1 MSRRS
6 ALARRTLRGS
16 LVLFTVLTAL
26 FLSTVPGGASAFRNM
41 KEGSPALPFTLKD
54 FEGKDVEF
62 KPDSGK
68 VTILSFVK
76 LSQERSLDQLKDL
89 VALHKEY
96 SGKGIDILVVASY
109 GDTADEAKK
118 AVSEL
123 GIAFPIVHDKD
134 QKVYGDYGLF
144 ILPATGVI
152 GKDGKFAF
160 EQSSHG
166 RDFKDVV
173 GGKAK
178 VLAGLMTAEEY
189 TKLVTPVES
198 VARSKEEGE
207 AERLLS
213 LGRTL
218 LKRGM
223 PDKAAERF
231 AKAVELDPKNA
242 VARIAYGE
250 SLVASKKYDDALV
263 QFTKAKEIAPDSKD
277 AGLGVGTVHL
287 EKGEVDKAI
296 QEISAAAMLNP
307 KPEKAYY
314 WLGAAYEKKGD
325 LPNAVKYYKKAVEKI
340 IKE

>member
-1 MSRRS
+1 MPRRS
-6 ALARRTLRGS
+6 VRGPLVAFTALL
-16 LVLFTVLTAL
+16 AL
-26 FLSTVPGGASAFRNM
+26 FLSTVPGTGAAFRNM

-62 KPDSGK
+62 KPASGK
-68 VTILSFVK
+68 VTVLSFVK
-76 LSQERSLDQLKDL
+76 LSQDRSKDQLKDL
-89 VALHKEY
+89 VALHKEL
-96 SGKGIDILVVASY
+96 SGKGVDFLVVASY
-109 GDTADEAKK
+109 TDTAEEAKK

-123 GIAFPIVHDKD
+123 GVTFPILQDKD
-134 QKVYGDYGLF
+134 QKVYGEYGLF
-144 ILPATGVI
+144 ILPATGII

-160 EQSSHG
+160 EHSSHG

-178 VLAGLMTAEEY
+178 VLAGLMTEDDYRKA
-189 TKLVTPVES
+189 TTPVET
-198 VARSKEEGE
+198 AKKSKEESE
-207 AERLLS
+207 SERMVA
-213 LGRTL
+213 LGHTL
-218 LKRGM
+218 MKRGM

-231 AKAVELDPKNA
+231 AKAVEFDPKNPA
-242 VARIAYGE
+242 ARVAYGE

-263 QFTKAKEIAPDSKD
+263 QFTKAKELAPNSKD
-277 AGLGVGTVHL
+277 AQLGIGTVHL

-296 QEISAAAMLNP
+296 QEISDAAMLNP

-325 LPNAVKYYKKAVEKI
+325 LPNAVKYYRKAVEKL

>member
-1 MSRRS
+1 M
-6 ALARRTLRGS
+6 ARRTLRGS
-16 LVLFTVLTAL
+16 IVLFTAL
-26 FLSTVPGGASAFRNM
+26 SAFFLSTVPGGASAFRNM
-41 KEGSPALPFTLKD
+41 KEGSTALPFTLKD
-54 FEGKDVEF
+54 FDGVDVEF

-76 LSQERSLDQLKDL
+76 LSQERSIDELKDL
-89 VALHKEY
+89 VSLHKEL
-96 SGKGIDILVVASY
+96 SGKGIDILAVASY
-109 GDTADEAKK
+109 GDTPAEAKK
-118 AVSEL
+118 AISDL
-123 GIAFPIVHDKD
+123 GIPFPVLHDRD

-152 GKDGKFAF
+152 GKDGKFAY
-160 EQSSHG
+160 EHGSHG
-166 RDFKDVV
+166 RDFKDLV

-178 VLAGLMTAEEY
+178 VLAGLMSPEEY

-198 VARSKEEGE
+198 VKRSKEEGE
-207 AERLLS
+207 ADRLMA

-231 AKAVELDPKNA
+231 ARAVELDPKNGA
-242 VARIAYGE
+242 ARIAYGE
-250 SLVASKKYDDALV
+250 SLVASRKYDEALA
-263 QFTKAKEIAPDSKD
+263 QFTQAKAIDPGSKEAV
-277 AGLGVGTVHL
+277 LGIGTVHL

-296 QEISAAAMLNP
+296 QEISDAAMLNP
-307 KPEKAYY
+307 KPEKAYF

-325 LPNAVKYYKKAVEKI
+325 LPNAVNYYKKAVEKI

>member
-1 MSRRS
+1 M
-6 ALARRTLRGS
+6 ARRTLRGS
-16 LVLFTVLTAL
+16 IVLFTALTAL
-26 FLSTVPGGASAFRNM
+26 FLSTVPGGAAAFRNM
-41 KEGSPALPFTLKD
+41 KEGSPALPITLKD
-54 FEGKDVEF
+54 FAGKDVEW

-76 LSQERSLDQLKDL
+76 LSQDRSLEQLKDL
-89 VALHKEY
+89 VVLHKEL

-109 GDTADEAKK
+109 ADTADEAKK

-123 GIAFPIVHDKD
+123 GISYPILHDKD

-152 GKDGKFAF
+152 GKDGKFSF
-160 EQSSHG
+160 EHSSHG

-198 VARSKEEGE
+198 VKKSKEEGE
-207 AERLLS
+207 AERLIS

-242 VARIAYGE
+242 DARISYGE
-250 SLVASKKYDDALV
+250 SLVAAKKYDEALA
-263 QFTKAKEIAPDSKD
+263 QFTKAKEMAPNSKD
-277 AGLGVGTVHL
+277 AGLGIGTVHL

-296 QEISAAAMLNP
+296 QEISSAAMLNP
-307 KPEKAYY
+307 KPEKAYF

-325 LPNAVKYYKKAVEKI
+325 LPNAVKYYKKAIEKF

>member
-1 MSRRS
+1 M
-6 ALARRTLRGS
+6 ARRTLRGS
-16 LVLFTVLTAL
+16 IIVFTALTAL
-26 FLSTVPGGASAFRNM
+26 FLSTVPGGAAAFRNM

-54 FEGKDVEF
+54 FEGKDVQF

-68 VTILSFVK
+68 VTVLSFVK
-76 LSQERSLDQLKDL
+76 LSQDRSIGQLKDL
-89 VALHKEY
+89 VALHKEL

-109 GDTADEAKK
+109 GDTAAEAKK
-118 AVSEL
+118 AISDL
-123 GIAFPIVHDKD
+123 GIVFPILHDKD

-160 EQSSHG
+160 EHGSHG
-166 RDFKDVV
+166 RDFIDVV

-178 VLAGLMTAEEY
+178 VLAGLMTPEEY
-189 TKLVTPVES
+189 TSLVTPVES
-198 VARSKEEGE
+198 VKKSKEEGE
-207 AERLLS
+207 AERMIS

-231 AKAVELDPKNA
+231 GKAVELDPKNA
-242 VARIAYGE
+242 AARIAYGE
-250 SLVASKKYDDALV
+250 SLVASKKYDEALV
-263 QFTKAKEIAPDSKD
+263 QFTKAKEIAPNDKD
-277 AGLGVGTVHL
+277 AALGIGTVHL

-296 QEISAAAMLNP
+296 KEISEAAMLNP

-325 LPNAVKYYKKAVEKI
+325 LPNAVKYYKKAIEKLI
-340 IKE
+340 RE

>member
-1 MSRRS
+1 MTG
-6 ALARRTLRGS
+6 RTVRGS
-16 LVLFTVLTAL
+16 IVLFTALISL
-26 FLSTVPGGASAFRNM
+26 FLSTVPGTGAAFRNM

-54 FEGKDVEF
+54 FDGKEVAF
-62 KPDSGK
+62 QPASGK

-76 LSQERSLDQLKDL
+76 LSQDRSRDQLKDL
-89 VALHKEY
+89 VALHKDL
-96 SGKGIDILVVASY
+96 SGKGVDFLVVASY
-109 GDTADEAKK
+109 TDTAEEAKK

-123 GIAFPIVHDKD
+123 GVTFPILQDKD
-134 QKVYGDYGLF
+134 QKVYGEYGLF

-160 EQSSHG
+160 EHSSHG

-178 VLAGLMTAEEY
+178 VLAGLMTEDDYRKA
-189 TKLVTPVES
+189 TTPVES
-198 VARSKEEGE
+198 AKKSKEESE
-207 AERLLS
+207 SERLIA
-213 LGRTL
+213 LGHTL

-231 AKAVELDPKNA
+231 AKAVEVDPKNP
-242 VARIAYGE
+242 VAHIAYGE
-250 SLVASKKYDDALV
+250 SLVAGKKYDAALV
-263 QFTKAKEIAPDSKD
+263 QFTKAKELAPNSKD
-277 AGLGVGTVHL
+277 AQLGIGTVHL

-296 QEISAAAMLNP
+296 QEISDAAMLNP

-325 LPNAVKYYKKAVEKI
+325 LPNAVKYYRKAIQKL

>member
-1 MSRRS
+1 M
-6 ALARRTLRGS
+6 ARRTLRGS
-16 LVLFTVLTAL
+16 LVLFTALTAL
-26 FLSTVPGGASAFRNM
+26 FLSTVPGGAAAFRNM

-54 FEGKDVEF
+54 FEGKDVEW

-68 VTILSFVK
+68 VTILSFLK
-76 LSQERSLDQLKDL
+76 LSQDRSLDQLKDL
-89 VALHKEY
+89 VALHKEL
-96 SGKGIDILVVASY
+96 SGKGIDILAVASY
-109 GDTADEAKK
+109 GDTAAEAKK

-123 GIAFPIVHDKD
+123 GIAFPILHDKD

-144 ILPATGVI
+144 ILPATGII

-160 EQSSHG
+160 EHSSHG
-166 RDFKDVV
+166 RDFRDVV

-178 VLAGLMTAEEY
+178 VLAGLMTEDDY
-189 TKLVTPVES
+189 KKLVTPVES
-198 VARSKEEGE
+198 VKKSREEGE
-207 AERLLS
+207 ADRLIS

-242 VARIAYGE
+242 AARIAYGE
-250 SLVASKKYDDALV
+250 SLVASKKYDEALV
-263 QFTKAKEIAPDSKD
+263 QFTKAKEIAPSSKE
-277 AGLGVGTVHL
+277 AALGIGTVHL

-296 QEISAAAMLNP
+296 QEISDAAMLNP
-307 KPEKAYY
+307 KPEKAYF

>member
-1 MSRRS
+1 M
-6 ALARRTLRGS
+6 ARRTLRGS
-16 LVLFTVLTAL
+16 LVLFTALTAL
-26 FLSTVPGGASAFRNM
+26 FLSTVPGGAAAFRNM

-54 FEGKDVEF
+54 FEGKDVAF

-76 LSQERSLDQLKDL
+76 LSQDRSIDQLKDL
-89 VALHKEY
+89 VALHKDL
-96 SGKGIDILVVASY
+96 SGKGIDFLLVASY
-109 GDTADEAKK
+109 GDTPAEAKK

-123 GIAFPIVHDKD
+123 GVAFPILHDKD

-144 ILPATGVI
+144 ILPATGII

-160 EQSSHG
+160 EHSSHG
-166 RDFKDVV
+166 RDFRDVV

-198 VARSKEEGE
+198 VKKSKEEGE
-207 AERLLS
+207 ADRLIS

-242 VARIAYGE
+242 AARIAYGE
-250 SLVASKKYDDALV
+250 SLVASKKYDEALV
-263 QFTKAKEIAPDSKD
+263 QFTKAKEIAPNSKE
-277 AGLGVGTVHL
+277 AGLGIGAVHL

-296 QEISAAAMLNP
+296 QEISDAAMLNP
-307 KPEKAYY
+307 KPEKAYF

-325 LPNAVKYYKKAVEKI
+325 LPNAVKYYKKAVEKF